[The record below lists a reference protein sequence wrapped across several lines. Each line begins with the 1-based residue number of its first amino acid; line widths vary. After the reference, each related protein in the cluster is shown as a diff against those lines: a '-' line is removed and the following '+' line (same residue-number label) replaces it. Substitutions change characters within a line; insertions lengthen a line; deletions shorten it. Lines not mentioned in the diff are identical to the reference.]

1 VKADNGNYKILVFG
15 AGVLGS
21 LYGAKLKE
29 CGYDVTVVARGQRY
43 KDLKEHGII
52 IEYFDTGKQTAS
64 KVKVLD
70 SMPAEDYYDL
80 CLVPVQKTQLDSAL
94 KDLAVNKKIP
104 SFLFMVNNAE
114 GPQALFDALGKER
127 VIMGFANAGGE
138 RDGHIVR
145 LMIAKGK
152 AVTMGEPDGRVSERL
167 QQIASKFKAA
177 DIPVEFS
184 RNMDAWL
191 RHHVALV
198 GPLANAMYMAGSC
211 NYKLA
216 ENPAVIRKGLRGMR
230 EAIKVVE
237 ANGFPV
243 EPRAIRLV
251 FAIPEFILV
260 PLARKIFKSE
270 LLDIGGARHA
280 RNARKEMAKLNDEL
294 LAMARKAGI
303 NTPYLEE
310 LQAANN
316 LQGSGQSKN

>member
-1 VKADNGNYKILVFG
+1 VKADKNNYKVLVFG

-21 LYGAKLKE
+21 LYGAKLQE
-29 CGYDVTVVARGQRY
+29 GGCDVTIVARGQRY

-52 IEYFDTGKQTAS
+52 IEYFDTGERTTT

-94 KDLAVNKKIP
+94 KALAVNKKIP
-104 SFLFMVNNAE
+104 AFLFMVNNAE
-114 GPQALFDALGKER
+114 GPQALIDALGKER
-127 VIMGFANAGGE
+127 VVLGFPNAGGE

-152 AVTMGEPDGRVSERL
+152 AVTMGELDGRVSERL

-177 DIPVEFS
+177 DIPVDFS

-216 ENPAVIRKGLRGMR
+216 ENPTVIRKGLRGMR
-230 EAIKVVE
+230 EAIKAVE

-243 EPRAIRLV
+243 EPKAIRLI

-260 PLARKIFKSE
+260 PLARKLFKSK

-280 RNARKEMAKLNDEL
+280 RNAREEMAKLNDEL

-310 LQAANN
+310 LQANAN
-316 LQGSGQSKN
+316 S